1 MSESASKLFKSLI
14 KDIIIVFP
22 EYEKRLLKYYSTTL
36 ENDNNEDPKLKDFL
50 ENLEEITDNIIE
62 KDINVFNNDPV
73 LLQNVSFKLIW
84 NSDITDNTKN
94 SLWKYLQSF
103 CIINIQNK
111 SGKDK
116 IQEVLKKIES
126 KEKVKDKETVKN
138 MKKIKKL
145 NESFDV
151 NEIKDV
157 LENKP
162 ETVEKGM
169 NEMDQMFTNTGIG
182 KLAKEITEEL
192 DIENMVN
199 NGGGIQDLFSG
210 GNMANIMQTISS
222 KMNDNQDTL
231 NSDDL
236 MKEATNI
243 CSSMQDNPL
252 FSSLMGGMSGD
263 LMGVLGGG
271 NIPQGESNVKN
282 IKVGDKKHD
291 PNKTRERL
299 QNKLKEK
306 TTVEKKD

>member
-1 MSESASKLFKSLI
+1 MSESANKLFKSLI
-14 KDIIIVFP
+14 NDVINVFP
-22 EYEKRLLKYYSTTL
+22 EYEKRLLKYYSSTL
-36 ENDNNEDPKLKDFL
+36 ESEDNDDPKLKEFL
-50 ENLEEITDNIIE
+50 ENVEEITDNIIE
-62 KDINVFNNDPV
+62 KDINVFNEDPV
-73 LLQNVSFKLIW
+73 ILQNVSFKLIW
-84 NSDITDNTKN
+84 NSDISDNTKN

-111 SGKDK
+111 SGKEK

-126 KEKVKDKETVKN
+126 NEKVKDKETVKN
-138 MKKIKKL
+138 MKKIQKL
-145 NESFDV
+145 NEHFDI
-151 NEIKDV
+151 NEIKGV
-157 LENKP
+157 IENNP

-169 NEMDQMFTNTGIG
+169 NEMDQMFANTGIG

-199 NGGGIQDLFSG
+199 GGGGIQDLFSG
-210 GNMANIMQTISS
+210 SNMANIMQTISS
-222 KMNDNQDTL
+222 KMEDNKDTL

-243 CSSMQDNPL
+243 CGSMQSNPL
-252 FSSLMGGMSGD
+252 FSSLMSGMTGD
-263 LMGVLGGG
+263 LMGAFGGG
-271 NIPQGESNVKN
+271 INVENNNIKN

-299 QNKLKEK
+299 QKKLKEK

>member
-14 KDIIIVFP
+14 NDVINVFP
-22 EYEKRLLKYYSTTL
+22 EYEKRLMKYYSSTL
-36 ENDNNEDPKLKDFL
+36 ESEDNDDPKLKEFL
-50 ENLEEITDNIIE
+50 EDIEEITDNIIE
-62 KDINVFNNDPV
+62 KDINVFNEDPV
-73 LLQNVSFKLIW
+73 ILQNVSFKLIW
-84 NSDITDNTKN
+84 NSDISDNTKN

-126 KEKVKDKETVKN
+126 NEKVKDKETVKN
-138 MKKIKKL
+138 MKKIQKL
-145 NESFDV
+145 NEHFDI
-151 NEIKDV
+151 NEIKGV
-157 LENKP
+157 IENNP

-169 NEMDQMFTNTGIG
+169 NEMDEMFSNTGIG

-199 NGGGIQDLFSG
+199 SGGGIQDLFSG
-210 GNMANIMQTISS
+210 GNIANIMQTISS
-222 KMNDNQDTL
+222 KMEDNKDTL

-243 CSSMQDNPL
+243 CGSMQGNPL
-252 FSSLMGGMSGD
+252 FSSLMGGMTGD
-263 LMGVLGGG
+263 LMGALGGG
-271 NIPQGESNVKN
+271 GGNVENNNIKN

-299 QNKLKEK
+299 QKKLKEK

>member
-14 KDIIIVFP
+14 NDVINVFP
-22 EYEKRLLKYYSTTL
+22 EYEKRLMKYYSSTL
-36 ENDNNEDPKLKDFL
+36 ESEDNDDPKLKEFL
-50 ENLEEITDNIIE
+50 ENIEEITDNIIE
-62 KDINVFNNDPV
+62 KDINVFNEDPV
-73 LLQNVSFKLIW
+73 ILQNVSFKLIW
-84 NSDITDNTKN
+84 NSDISDNTKN

-126 KEKVKDKETVKN
+126 NEKVKDKETVKN
-138 MKKIKKL
+138 MKKIQKL
-145 NESFDV
+145 NEHFDI
-151 NEIKDV
+151 NEIKGV
-157 LENKP
+157 IENNP

-169 NEMDQMFTNTGIG
+169 NEMDEMFSNTGIG

-199 NGGGIQDLFSG
+199 SGGGIQDLFSG
-210 GNMANIMQTISS
+210 GNIANIMQTISS
-222 KMNDNQDTL
+222 KMEDNKDTL

-243 CSSMQDNPL
+243 CGSMQGNPL
-252 FSSLMGGMSGD
+252 FSSLMGGMTGD
-263 LMGVLGGG
+263 LMGALGGG
-271 NIPQGESNVKN
+271 GGNVENNNIKN

-299 QNKLKEK
+299 QKKLKEK

>member
-14 KDIIIVFP
+14 EDVINVFP
-22 EYEKRLLKYYSTTL
+22 EYEKRLLKYYSSTL
-36 ENDNNEDPKLKDFL
+36 ESDDNNDPKLKEFL
-50 ENLEEITDNIIE
+50 ENIEEITDNIIE
-62 KDINVFNNDPV
+62 KDINVFNDDPV

-84 NSDITDNTKN
+84 NSDISDNTKN

-116 IQEVLKKIES
+116 IQEVLNKIES
-126 KEKVKDKETVKN
+126 NEKVKDKETVKN
-138 MKKIKKL
+138 MKKIQKL
-145 NESFDV
+145 NESFDI
-151 NEIKDV
+151 NEIKEV
-157 LENKP
+157 IENNP

-169 NEMDQMFTNTGIG
+169 NEMDKMFANTGIG
-182 KLAKEITEEL
+182 QLAKEITEEL

-222 KMNDNQDTL
+222 KMEDNKDTL

-236 MKEATNI
+236 MKEASNI
-243 CSSMQDNPL
+243 CGSMQDNPL
-252 FSSLMGGMSGD
+252 FSSLMGGMTGD
-263 LMGVLGGG
+263 LMGALGGDNVVNN
-271 NIPQGESNVKN
+271 NIKN

-299 QNKLKEK
+299 QKKLKEK

>member
-14 KDIIIVFP
+14 NDVINVFP
-22 EYEKRLLKYYSTTL
+22 EYEKRLMKYYSSTL
-36 ENDNNEDPKLKDFL
+36 ESEDNDDPKLKEFL
-50 ENLEEITDNIIE
+50 ENIEEITDNIIE
-62 KDINVFNNDPV
+62 KDINVFNEDPV
-73 LLQNVSFKLIW
+73 ILQNVSFKLIW
-84 NSDITDNTKN
+84 NSDISDNTKN

-126 KEKVKDKETVKN
+126 NEKVKDKETVKN
-138 MKKIKKL
+138 MKKIQKL
-145 NESFDV
+145 NEKFDI
-151 NEIKDV
+151 NEIKGV
-157 LENKP
+157 IENNP

-169 NEMDQMFTNTGIG
+169 DEMDKMFANTGIG

-192 DIENMVN
+192 DIENMIN

-222 KMNDNQDTL
+222 KMEDNKDTL

-243 CSSMQDNPL
+243 CGSMQGNPL
-252 FSSLMGGMSGD
+252 FSSLMGGITGD
-263 LMGVLGGG
+263 LMGGFGGG
-271 NIPQGESNVKN
+271 NIENNNIKN

-291 PNKTRERL
+291 PNKQRERL
-299 QNKLKEK
+299 QKKLKEK

>member
-14 KDIIIVFP
+14 KDIINVFP
-22 EYEKRLLKYYSTTL
+22 EYEKRLVKYYSRTL
-36 ENDNNEDPKLKDFL
+36 ESENNEDPKLKEFL
-50 ENLEEITDNIIE
+50 ENIEEITDNIIE
-62 KDINVFNNDPV
+62 KDINIFNEDPV

-126 KEKVKDKETVKN
+126 NEKIKDKETVKN

-145 NESFDV
+145 NESVDI

-157 LENKP
+157 LQNNP
-162 ETVEKGM
+162 ETIEKGM
-169 NEMDQMFTNTGIG
+169 NEMDNMFENTGIG

-199 NGGGIQDLFSG
+199 SGGGIQDLFSG

-243 CSSMQDNPL
+243 CGSMQGNPL
-252 FSSLMGGMSGD
+252 FSSLMGGMTGD
-263 LMGVLGGG
+263 LMGSLGGNMQKENS
-271 NIPQGESNVKN
+271 NIKN

>member
-14 KDIIIVFP
+14 RDVIKVFP
-22 EYEKRLLKYYSTTL
+22 EYEKRLLKYYSSTL
-36 ENDNNEDPKLKDFL
+36 ESEDNDEPKLKEFL
-50 ENLEEITDNIIE
+50 ENIEEITDNIIE
-62 KDINVFNNDPV
+62 KDITVFNEDPV
-73 LLQNVSFKLIW
+73 ILQNVSFKLIW
-84 NSDITDNTKN
+84 NSDISDNTKN

-126 KEKVKDKETVKN
+126 NEKVKDKETVKN
-138 MKKIKKL
+138 MKKIQKL
-145 NESFDV
+145 NESFDI
-151 NEIKDV
+151 NEIKEV
-157 LENKP
+157 LENNP

-169 NEMDQMFTNTGIG
+169 DQMDQMFANTGIG
-182 KLAKEITEEL
+182 KLAKEITEDL

-222 KMNDNQDTL
+222 KMEDNKDTL

-243 CSSMQDNPL
+243 CGSMQGNPL
-252 FSSLMGGMSGD
+252 FSSLMGGMTGN
-263 LMGVLGGG
+263 LMGALGGNVEND
-271 NIPQGESNVKN
+271 NIKN
-282 IKVGDKKHD
+282 IKVGDKQHD

-299 QNKLKEK
+299 QKKLKEK

>member
-271 NIPQGESNVKN
+271 NIPQGGSNVKN

>member
-14 KDIIIVFP
+14 TDVINVFP

-36 ENDNNEDPKLKDFL
+36 ENEDNNDPKLKEFL
-50 ENLEEITDNIIE
+50 ENVEEISDNIIE
-62 KDINVFNNDPV
+62 KDIKIFNEDPV
-73 LLQNVSFKLIW
+73 ILQNVSFKLIW
-84 NSDITDNTKN
+84 NSDISDNTKN

-103 CIINIQNK
+103 CIIIIQNK

-126 KEKVKDKETVKN
+126 NEKIKDKETVKN
-138 MKKIKKL
+138 MKKIQKL
-145 NESFDV
+145 NENFDI

-157 LENKP
+157 LENNP

-169 NEMDQMFTNTGIG
+169 NEMDEMFANTGIG

-210 GNMANIMQTISS
+210 GNMANIMKTISS
-222 KMNDNQDTL
+222 KMEDNKDTL

-236 MKEATNI
+236 MKEASNI
-243 CSSMQDNPL
+243 CGSMQGNPL
-252 FSSLMGGMSGD
+252 FSSLMGSMSGD
-263 LMGVLGGG
+263 LMGSLGGR
-271 NIPQGESNVKN
+271 NVQGDNDIKNVK
-282 IKVGDKKHD
+282 VSDKKHD

-299 QNKLKEK
+299 QKKLKEK
-306 TTVEKKD
+306 TTVEKKE

>member
-14 KDIIIVFP
+14 RDVIKVFP
-22 EYEKRLLKYYSTTL
+22 EYEKRLLKYYSSTL
-36 ENDNNEDPKLKDFL
+36 ESEDNDEPKLKEFL
-50 ENLEEITDNIIE
+50 ENIEEITDNIIE
-62 KDINVFNNDPV
+62 KDITVFNEDPV
-73 LLQNVSFKLIW
+73 ILQNVSFKLIW
-84 NSDITDNTKN
+84 NSDISDNTKN

-126 KEKVKDKETVKN
+126 NEKVKDKETVKN
-138 MKKIKKL
+138 MKKIQKL
-145 NESFDV
+145 NESFDI
-151 NEIKDV
+151 NEIKEV
-157 LENKP
+157 LENNP

-169 NEMDQMFTNTGIG
+169 NEMDQMFANTGIG
-182 KLAKEITEEL
+182 KLAKEITEDL

-199 NGGGIQDLFSG
+199 NGGGIQDLFNG

-222 KMNDNQDTL
+222 KMEDNKDTL

-243 CSSMQDNPL
+243 CGSMQGNPL
-252 FSSLMGGMSGD
+252 FSSLMGGMTGD
-263 LMGVLGGG
+263 LMGALGGNVENN
-271 NIPQGESNVKN
+271 NIKN
-282 IKVGDKKHD
+282 IKVGDKQHD

-299 QNKLKEK
+299 QKKLKEK

>member
-14 KDIIIVFP
+14 RDVIKVFP
-22 EYEKRLLKYYSTTL
+22 EYEKRLIKYYSSTL
-36 ENDNNEDPKLKDFL
+36 ESEDNDEPKLKEFL
-50 ENLEEITDNIIE
+50 ENIEEITDNIIE

-84 NSDITDNTKN
+84 NSDISDNTKN

-126 KEKVKDKETVKN
+126 NEKVKDKETVKN
-138 MKKIKKL
+138 MKKIQKL
-145 NESFDV
+145 NESFDI
-151 NEIKDV
+151 NEIKEV
-157 LENKP
+157 LENNP

-169 NEMDQMFTNTGIG
+169 DEMDQMFANTGIG
-182 KLAKEITEEL
+182 KLAKEITEDL

-222 KMNDNQDTL
+222 KMEDNKDTL

-243 CSSMQDNPL
+243 CGSMQGNPL
-252 FSSLMGGMSGD
+252 FSSLMGGMTGD
-263 LMGVLGGG
+263 LMGAFGG
-271 NIPQGESNVKN
+271 NVENNNIKN
-282 IKVGDKKHD
+282 IKVGDKQHD

-299 QNKLKEK
+299 QKKLKEK